1 MKISL
6 LILATYLI
14 SGCGEPAPCKPVP
27 CIQNY
32 PKLPTYRIPKKKHM
46 TNPQSLGGGLYAV
59 VGTELRNCLKVNA
72 KLRRACSNYAAVNV
86 RINKTYQK
94 DR

>member
-1 MKISL
+1 MKKL
-6 LILATYLI
+6 LYIPIAYLI
-14 SGCGEPAPCKPVP
+14 NGCGEPIPCKPVP
-27 CIQNY
+27 CVQNY

-59 VGTELRNCLKVNA
+59 VGTELRDCLKVNA
-72 KLRRACSNYAAVNV
+72 KLRRVCNNYAAINV

-94 DR
+94 DK